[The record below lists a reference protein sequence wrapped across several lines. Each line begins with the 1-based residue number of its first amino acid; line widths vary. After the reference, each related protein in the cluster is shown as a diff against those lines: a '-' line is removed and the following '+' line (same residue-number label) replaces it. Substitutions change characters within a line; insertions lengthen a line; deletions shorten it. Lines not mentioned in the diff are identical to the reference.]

1 MNSKIHRISK
11 GEKRKINCTE
21 NYSTNTNFNIK
32 TRFARE
38 EKKNA
43 IKSEMSWGNVIRRTR
58 SDFSPIDNFPHT
70 STFTFILVS
79 LYIYPRKN

>member
-11 GEKRKINCTE
+11 GEKKKINCTE

-32 TRFARE
+32 TRFARD

-43 IKSEMSWGNVIRRTR
+43 IKSEMSWGNVIPWRYLHGYSKDTLGF
-58 SDFSPIDNFPHT
+58 FSN
-70 STFTFILVS
+70 
-79 LYIYPRKN
+79 